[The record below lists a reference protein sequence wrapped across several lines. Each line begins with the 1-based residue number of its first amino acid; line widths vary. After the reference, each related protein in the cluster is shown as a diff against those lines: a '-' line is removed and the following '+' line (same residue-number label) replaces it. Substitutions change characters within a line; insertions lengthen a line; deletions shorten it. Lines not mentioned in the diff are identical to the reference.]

1 MTVIDEVKSAQ
12 VLVVLPILEV
22 IDDEDVVPALAIEFL
37 DDIAADEPGAACDD
51 DHEDPLSLSLF
62 MGGVYGTRPPNLRFF
77 ARQFSQRFL
86 QLLTAHG
93 VGAELSYDDARREVS
108 EEGGVPALES
118 TCKASGE
125 DGDNR
130 IARARY
136 IENFLRARRDMHL
149 LALAHECH
157 AVFRARREHIFD
169 SVLAHNVMGGLE
181 RLSIRI
187 LDGVDEN
194 LVDFL
199 DIRRDVVSAA
209 VLRPVRALGI
219 DDDGHAVRV
228 RRFDDRRRRDLAARP
243 LRVVG
248 NDDGVDALSELAAH
262 ESEEFVDVDLLKRL
276 RALEVE
282 PHHLLMSA
290 DDAHLRRRRAVRRH
304 EPRMVDAV
312 FHKLF
317 LQGTAMVVLAD
328 KTREKRV
335 AAEER
340 EVVRNIRRAAERL
353 LLTRDVIDRH
363 GRFGRDARDFAVII
377 FVEHDVA
384 CDEDPAARK
393 TLLDEG
399 QHFFDV
405 HRKLPSTR

>member
-1 MTVIDEVKSAQ
+1 MR
-12 VLVVLPILEV
+12 
-22 IDDEDVVPALAIEFL
+22 PANS
-37 DDIAADEPGAACDD
+37 C
-51 DHEDPLSLSLF
+51 
-62 MGGVYGTRPPNLRFF
+62 FF
-77 ARQFSQRFL
+77 ARQFPQFFL
-86 QLLTAHG
+86 QLLAAHG
-93 VGAELSYDDARREVS
+93 VGAELSYDNARRQVG

-118 TCKASGE
+118 ARKTGGE
-125 DGDNR
+125 DGDDR

-136 IENFLRARRDMHL
+136 IEDFLRTRRDMHL
-149 LALAHECH
+149 FALAHERH
-157 AVFRARREHIFD
+157 AAFRTRHEHIFD
-169 SVLAHNVMGGLE
+169 SVLAHDVVGGLE
-181 RLSIRI
+181 RLGIRI

-199 DIRRDVVSAA
+199 DIWRDIVGAA
-209 VLRPVRALGI
+209 ILRPVRTLGV

-248 NDDGVDALSELAAH
+248 NDDGVDALGELAAH
-262 ESEEFVDVDLLKRL
+262 EGEELVDVDFFERL

-304 EPRMVDAV
+304 ESRMVDAV